1 MRRNKAT
8 FSTGSQTG
16 TADREST
23 TEANNKADLKTMD
36 QVGLA
41 FRKSALNALNQD

>member
-8 FSTGSQTG
+8 FSTSQSFTV
-16 TADREST
+16 DKEST
-23 TEANNKADLKTMD
+23 TEANKADLKTMD